1 MCFCAQ
7 LVCSALHVWVLTWR
21 LTAGALYHLCTQLAV
36 ITIGRWLK
44 PEEDGDFDLTGDE
57 EKFIVHVVQVSKY
70 GGRLPEELHKLL
82 TSDAVRPPPPSL
94 P

>member
-1 MCFCAQ
+1 MW
-7 LVCSALHVWVLTWR
+7 VWYR
-21 LTAGALYHLCTQLAV
+21 LCTQVAV
-36 ITIGRWLK
+36 ITIGRWLA
-44 PEEDGDFDLTGDE
+44 PEEDAPPTLLQNFDLSVNE